1 MKIESILA
9 MKGLKVITVRPDQ
22 SLKDAVDL
30 LVEHDIGA
38 LIVVDELGQ
47 PVGIISERDIIRE
60 AARSETVLARTVAQ
74 VMTKDLIVAA
84 PQDDLGAV
92 LQTMIARRF
101 RHMPIVDQ
109 ERLIGSS
116 PLGMCSQC
124 NSTSIKERLIRSRLR
139 SVKVRTDS
147 ARPCFA
153 TPTDTQPHMSI

>member
-22 SLKDAVDL
+22 TLKDAVDL

-38 LIVVDELGQ
+38 LIVVDELEQ

-60 AARSETVLARTVAQ
+60 AARNETVLARTVAG

-92 LQTMIARRF
+92 LQTMITRRF
-101 RHMPIVDQ
+101 RHLPIVDQ
-109 ERLIGSS
+109 KRLIGII
-116 PLGMCSQC
+116 
-124 NSTSIKERLIRSRLR
+124 SIRDVLTVQL
-139 SVKVRTDS
+139 
-147 ARPCFA
+147 
-153 TPTDTQPHMSI
+153 DTYQGEVDTLQTQISEGQD

>member
-38 LIVVDELGQ
+38 LIVVDELEQ

-60 AARSETVLARTVAQ
+60 AAHSETVLARTVAA
-74 VMTKDLIVAA
+74 VMTKDLIVAG

-92 LQTMIARRF
+92 LQTMITRRF
-101 RHMPIVDQ
+101 RHLPIVDQ
-109 ERLIGSS
+109 KRLIGII
-116 PLGMCSQC
+116 
-124 NSTSIKERLIRSRLR
+124 SIRDVLTVQL
-139 SVKVRTDS
+139 
-147 ARPCFA
+147 
-153 TPTDTQPHMSI
+153 DTYQGEVDTLQTQISEGQD

>member
-9 MKGLKVITVRPDQ
+9 TKSLNVITVRPDQ

-38 LIVVDELGQ
+38 LIVVDERGQ

-60 AARSETVLARTVAQ
+60 AARSETVLARTVAG

-101 RHMPIVDQ
+101 RH
-109 ERLIGSS
+109 
-116 PLGMCSQC
+116 
-124 NSTSIKERLIRSRLR
+124 
-139 SVKVRTDS
+139 
-147 ARPCFA
+147 
-153 TPTDTQPHMSI
+153 

>member
-60 AARSETVLARTVAQ
+60 AARTETPLARPVAG

-101 RHMPIVDQ
+101 RHLPIVDQ
-109 ERLIGSS
+109 KRLIGII
-116 PLGMCSQC
+116 
-124 NSTSIKERLIRSRLR
+124 SIRDVLTVQLDKYQGE
-139 SVKVRTDS
+139 V
-147 ARPCFA
+147 
-153 TPTDTQPHMSI
+153 DTLQTQITEGED

>member
-9 MKGLKVITVRPDQ
+9 TKSLNVITVRPDQ
-22 SLKDAVDL
+22 SLKDAIDL

-60 AARSETVLARTVAQ
+60 AARNETVLARTVAQ

-92 LQTMIARRF
+92 LQTMIARHF

-109 ERLIGSS
+109 ERLIGVI
-116 PLGMCSQC
+116 
-124 NSTSIKERLIRSRLR
+124 SIRDVLTVQLDKYQGE
-139 SVKVRTDS
+139 V
-147 ARPCFA
+147 
-153 TPTDTQPHMSI
+153 DTLQTQISEGQD

>member
-60 AARSETVLARTVAQ
+60 AARSETVLARTVAR

-101 RHMPIVDQ
+101 RHLPIVDQ
-109 ERLIGSS
+109 ERLIGVI
-116 PLGMCSQC
+116 
-124 NSTSIKERLIRSRLR
+124 SIRDVLTVQLDKYQGE
-139 SVKVRTDS
+139 V
-147 ARPCFA
+147 
-153 TPTDTQPHMSI
+153 DTLQTQIIEGQE

>member
-30 LVEHDIGA
+30 LAEHDIGA

-60 AARSETVLARTVAQ
+60 AARSETVLARTVAG

-101 RHMPIVDQ
+101 RHLPIVDQ
-109 ERLIGSS
+109 KRLIGII
-116 PLGMCSQC
+116 
-124 NSTSIKERLIRSRLR
+124 SIRDVLTVQLDKYQGE
-139 SVKVRTDS
+139 V
-147 ARPCFA
+147 
-153 TPTDTQPHMSI
+153 DTLQTQIAEGED